1 MASPTLRSPSLRLHL
16 PLPLL
21 LLCLLLLLLTPFPT
35 RADKDL
41 YGILGLSQDATDAD
55 IKKAYRR
62 LSLKYHPDK
71 NAGDEAAHA
80 TYMDI
85 QYAHE
90 VLSDEDKRQ
99 IYDMDGEE
107 GLKQAAQGGGRGGGG
122 GLFDLFGQQMG
133 GGGKRKG
140 PDYRMNFDVTLEDL
154 YNGVTKTLKISRN
167 VICKACKGSGAKD
180 GQTKQCPHCGG
191 KGQTVS
197 LQQIAPGFNVQM
209 QQPCSHCG
217 GKGKLAHAKCGV
229 CGGKKVRMEDKEL
242 ELTIERGMPDNF
254 EVTFPRASEQSPEST
269 PGDVVMTLKQQPHRT
284 FTRKGDDLHMTQT
297 LSLHEALLGFHT
309 SVQHLDRA
317 GRRITLDGEGVT
329 QPEEVRTVKEE
340 GMPRHEFAS
349 EHGDLHVTYHIQ
361 WPKRLSEQQKE
372 AVKALLS

>member
-1 MASPTLRSPSLRLHL
+1 MQSRSLL
-16 PLPLL
+16 PRSLL
-21 LLCLLLLLLTPFPT
+21 LLSTLLLFLLLLSPLPAL
-35 RADKDL
+35 ADKDL
-41 YGILGLSQDATDAD
+41 YSILGISQDATDAD

-71 NAGDEAAHA
+71 NPGDEAAHER
-80 TYMDI
+80 YMDI

-107 GLKQAAQGGGRGGGG
+107 GLKQAAQGAGGRGGG
-122 GLFDLFGQQMG
+122 GLFDLFGQQMGG

-154 YNGVTKTLKISRN
+154 YNGVSKTLKISRN

-209 QQPCSHCG
+209 QQPCPHCG

-242 ELTIERGMPDNF
+242 ELTIERGMPDGF
-254 EVTFPRASEQSPEST
+254 EVVFKRASEQSPEST

-284 FTRKGDDLHMTQT
+284 FTRKGDDLHMTHT
-297 LSLHEALLGFHT
+297 LQLQEALLGFRT
-309 SVQHLDRA
+309 TVQHLDA
-317 GRRITLDGEGVT
+317 EGRRITLEGEGVT

-361 WPKRLSEQQKE
+361 WPKKLSEQQKE
-372 AVKALLS
+372 AVRALLS